1 MVTKWAV
8 FSPFE
13 APKIKVGDLGGRV
26 PFKAIFRP
34 LSINLKNTDLCIEST
49 TVHNT
54 KRTTADVSVDHDMR
68 LSKEN

>member
-13 APKIKVGDLGGRV
+13 APQIKVGDLGGRV

-34 LSINLKNTDLCIEST
+34 LSISLNTDLCIVST

-54 KRTTADVSVDHDMR
+54 KITPTDVSVDHDLC
-68 LSKEN
+68 LSKKK